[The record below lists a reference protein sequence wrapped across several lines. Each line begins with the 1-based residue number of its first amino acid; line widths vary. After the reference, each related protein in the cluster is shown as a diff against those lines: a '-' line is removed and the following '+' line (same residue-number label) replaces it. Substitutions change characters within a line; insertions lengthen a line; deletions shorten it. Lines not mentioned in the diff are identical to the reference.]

1 MQFAQILRSDP
12 EKVFAQVRNISAAT
26 ISAGIPVEWD
36 VASTTDGN
44 AVTAAKSG
52 SLSGLF
58 AGVNH
63 ASLADSA
70 YGLIQVYGFR
80 TSAYASC
87 GSAGLPAGNFL
98 QASGGIFIDTTL
110 SAATTS
116 GHQFVSLME
125 TVTAAAANSA
135 TLQWNIFI
143 RAM

>member
-12 EKVFAQVRNISAAT
+12 EKVFAQIRNISGAT
-26 ISAGIPVEWD
+26 ASAGIPVEWD
-36 VASTTDGN
+36 VASVTDGN

-58 AGVNH
+58 AGVTD

-80 TSAYASC
+80 TSAYLSA
-87 GSAGLPAGNFL
+87 GSAGLAVGQYLQPA
-98 QASGGIFIDTTL
+98 GGIFIDTTL

-125 TVTAAAANSA
+125 TVSADAANSA
-135 TLQWNIFI
+135 TLSWNIMV
-143 RAM
+143 RAL